1 MHMDNFAVNFSSGLA
16 LVLALVAL
24 CIAILAYRKID
35 AIFIFVKNKK
45 TRTVVVNT
53 DSNTVTVIKEL
64 AG

>member
-16 LVLALVAL
+16 LVISLVAL
-24 CIAILAYRKID
+24 CVAVLAYRKVE

-45 TRTVVVNT
+45 TRTVVVST

-64 AG
+64 AE